1 MLPNLEIG
9 YLQIQLV
16 KLKIN
21 SYWVRVCPNP
31 MSGVLIKRENRN
43 KQTETQKEECHM
55 QMRTVLDTQDNEHQ
69 AFPATTRSWEEA
81 RQDSPLELSV
91 RVWPCWL
98 SDFRFP
104 ASRTER
110 QYISVILSHLV
121 CGTLLW
127 QLRKRKQ
134 MVCIDSCKTELL
146 CSDTPSQVSLLS
158 RPINL
163 PQ

>member
-91 RVWPCWL
+91 RVWPC
-98 SDFRFP
+98 
-104 ASRTER
+104 
-110 QYISVILSHLV
+110 
-121 CGTLLW
+121 
-127 QLRKRKQ
+127 
-134 MVCIDSCKTELL
+134 
-146 CSDTPSQVSLLS
+146 
-158 RPINL
+158 
-163 PQ
+163 